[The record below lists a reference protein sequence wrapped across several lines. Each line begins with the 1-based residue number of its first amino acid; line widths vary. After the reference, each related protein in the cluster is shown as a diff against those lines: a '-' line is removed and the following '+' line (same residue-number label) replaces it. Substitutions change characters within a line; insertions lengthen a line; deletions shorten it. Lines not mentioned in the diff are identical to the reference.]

1 MRVGNFC
8 IRDVIVPVVDDQGGL
23 VGVVTLDDLLKIV
36 AEQLVLLAQVIGR
49 ERFQE
54 RQSRR

>member
-1 MRVGNFC
+1 MSVGNFC

-23 VGVVTLDDLLKIV
+23 VGIVTLDDLLKIV
-36 AEQLVLLAQVIGR
+36 GQQLIPLAQVIGR

-54 RQSRR
+54 QQSRR